1 MVVPRAFMGRTE
13 RRGIDFFY
21 ESHFRKEVQL
31 ARMRDSRI
39 MLIKNV
45 LLSEA
50 SRLAVSHGSGEVSMD
65 NQYHSIE
72 EYIGQLEYFA
82 DLNYAID
89 RAERRD
95 EALRRRRYGLD
106 CNVPTAP

>member
-1 MVVPRAFMGRTE
+1 MGEAE
-13 RRGIDFFY
+13 RLGIDFFY
-21 ESHFRKEVQL
+21 ESNFRKEVQR
-31 ARMRDSRI
+31 ARMFDSRI
-39 MLIKNV
+39 LLIKNV

-65 NQYHSIE
+65 NPYRTIE

-106 CNVPTAP
+106 GNVPTGP

>member
-1 MVVPRAFMGRTE
+1 MGLTE

-21 ESHFRKEVQL
+21 ESHLRKEVQL
-31 ARMRDSRI
+31 ARMCDSRI

-50 SRLAVSHGSGEVSMD
+50 SPVSHGSGEVSMD

-72 EYIGQLEYFA
+72 EYIGQLEYLA

-95 EALRRRRYGLD
+95 EALRIGRYGLD
-106 CNVPTAP
+106 GNVPTGP